1 MGMRLGLPRSRN
13 ASALLALAAAI
24 LLFVSLNVIA
34 GNWFSSARLDLTQG
48 GLYTLSPGTR
58 ATLAKIDEPITL
70 RFYYSP
76 RLGQEIPSYGVYADR
91 VREML
96 KSYVARAGGRIQ
108 LELLDPE
115 PFSPT
120 EDRAVAFGLQGVP
133 LDQSGEQVYFGL
145 AGTNSTD
152 DQQIIAFF
160 QPERERFLEYDLTKL
175 IHTLA
180 DPAKTVVGLAT
191 ELPMEGDLMAAMQ
204 GRPLVPY
211 VVLDQMRQLY
221 DVRLMGADFD
231 AVPADVGVLMLVH
244 PQNLAPKTLYAID
257 QFVMKGGHALVF
269 VDPDSETQAL
279 HPSQLN
285 PPGQSNDSDLAP
297 LFKAWGLELEPKM
310 VAGDRQ
316 DAMKVN
322 ASSASHV
329 EAVDYVAWLALKPA
343 NLNRD
348 DLITADLSQLNLATA
363 GILKPLPGAKT
374 DFSPLI
380 STSTDAMEIPVEK
393 VEAPLPDVA
402 GLLNNFQPGGQKL
415 VLAAHITG
423 PADTAF
429 PDGPPPDKKDT
440 KPGANAVPAAPLVP
454 PAPQIKTAA
463 APLNIVVVADTD
475 LLDDRFWVNVQDFFG
490 QRVAVAAANN
500 GDFVTNAI
508 DVLSGGADL
517 VGLRS
522 RGTSVRPFDLV
533 QQIQRAA
540 DARYEASEKSLEDKL
555 KDTQQKLKDL
565 NASSGNSGAQPD
577 AAQAAAID
585 NFRDQLLATRRQLR
599 AVQLA
604 EREDLNLLKGVLEF
618 LDIALIPILV
628 AIAAA
633 IIGLLRLRRR
643 ARASRT
649 V

>member
-1 MGMRLGLPRSRN
+1 MTIHLRLPQSRN
-13 ASALLALAAAI
+13 ASALLALAAA
-24 LLFVSLNVIA
+24 LVLFAAVNVIA
-34 GNWFSSARLDLTQG
+34 RNWLGAARLDLTQG

-76 RLGQEIPSYGVYADR
+76 QLGQEIPSYGVYADR

-96 KSYVARAGGRIQ
+96 KSYAARAGGKIQ
-108 LELLDPE
+108 LQLLDPA

-152 DQQIIAFF
+152 DQEIVSFF

-180 DPAKTVVGLAT
+180 NPAKTVVGLAT

-211 VVLDQMRQLY
+211 VMLEQMRQLY
-221 DVRLMGADFD
+221 DVRLMGTDFD
-231 AVPADVGVLMLVH
+231 AVPEDVGVLMLVH

-257 QFVMKGGHALVF
+257 QYVMKGGHALVF
-269 VDPDSETQAL
+269 VDPDSETQAM

-285 PPGQSNDSDLAP
+285 PPGQPNDSDLPA
-297 LFKAWGLELEPKM
+297 LFKAWGLEMEPKL

-316 DAMKVN
+316 AAMKVN
-322 ASSASHV
+322 AGTASRLQ
-329 EAVDYVAWLALKPA
+329 ALDYVAWLALKSA
-343 NLNRD
+343 NLNHD
-348 DLITADLSQLNLATA
+348 DLITADLSQINMATA

-374 DFSPLI
+374 SFAPLI
-380 STSTDAMEIPVEK
+380 STSEDSMEIPVAK
-393 VEAPLPDVA
+393 VQAPLPDLA
-402 GLLNNFQPGGQKL
+402 GLLSGFQPSGQKL
-415 VLAAHITG
+415 VLAAHVTG

-429 PDGPPPDKKDT
+429 PDGPPAA
-440 KPGANAVPAAPLVP
+440 ANVPAAPAAPAAAP
-454 PAPQIKTAA
+454 PQNAPQIKTAVQ
-463 APLNIVVVADTD
+463 PVNIVVVADTD
-475 LLDDRFWVNVQDFFG
+475 MLDDRFWVDVQEFFG
-490 QRVAVAAANN
+490 QRVAVANANN

-522 RGTSVRPFDLV
+522 RGSSARPFVLV
-533 QQIQRAA
+533 QDIQRQA
-540 DARYEASEKSLEDKL
+540 DARYEASEKTLEDRL

-565 NASSGNSGAQPD
+565 RASADKPGAQPD

-585 NFRDQLLATRRQLR
+585 DFRNQLLATRRQLR
-599 AVQLA
+599 EVQLA
-604 EREDLNLLKGVLEF
+604 ERQDLNFLKGLLEF
-618 LDIALIPILV
+618 FDIAFIPILV

-633 IIGLLRLRRR
+633 VIGILRLRRR
-643 ARASRT
+643 ARAAHT

>member
-1 MGMRLGLPRSRN
+1 MRLGLPRSRN
-13 ASALLALAAAI
+13 ASALLALAAA
-24 LLFVSLNVIA
+24 LVLFTAVNVIA
-34 GNWFSSARLDLTQG
+34 RNWLGGVRLDLTQG

-76 RLGQEIPSYGVYADR
+76 QLGREIPSYGVYADR

-96 KSYVARAGGRIQ
+96 KSYAARAGGKIR
-108 LELLDPE
+108 LEILDPA

-152 DQQIIAFF
+152 DQEIVSFF

-180 DPAKTVVGLAT
+180 NPAKTVVGLAT

-211 VVLDQMRQLY
+211 VMLEQMRQLY
-221 DVRLMGADFD
+221 DVHLMGTDFD
-231 AVPADVGVLMLVH
+231 SVPDDVGVLMLVH

-269 VDPDSETQAL
+269 VDPDSETQTL

-285 PPGQSNDSDLAP
+285 PPGQPNDSDLP
-297 LFKAWGLELEPKM
+297 VLFKAWGLEMEPKL

-316 DAMKVN
+316 AAMKVN
-322 ASSASHV
+322 AGTASRLQ
-329 EAVDYVAWLALKPA
+329 ALDYVAWLGLKSA

-348 DLITADLSQLNLATA
+348 DLITADLSQINMATA
-363 GILKPLPGAKT
+363 GILKPLPDAKT
-374 DFSPLI
+374 SFAPLI
-380 STSTDAMEIPVEK
+380 STSEDSMAIPVAK
-393 VEAPLPDVA
+393 VQAPLPDLA
-402 GLLNNFQPGGQKL
+402 GLLSDFQPGGQKL
-415 VLAAHITG
+415 VLAAHVTG

-429 PDGPPPDKKDT
+429 PDGPPPFEKKD
-440 KPGANAVPAAPLVP
+440 ANAGNGTAPVAP
-454 PAPQIKTAA
+454 PSPQVKTAA
-463 APLNIVVVADTD
+463 QPLNIVVVADTD
-475 LLDDRFWVNVQDFFG
+475 LLDDRFWVDVQEFFG
-490 QRVAVAAANN
+490 QRVAVANANN
-500 GDFVTNAI
+500 GDFVTNAL

-522 RGTSVRPFDLV
+522 RGSSARPFDLV
-533 QQIQRAA
+533 QDIQRQA
-540 DARYEASEKSLEDKL
+540 DARYEASEKTLEDRL

-565 NASSGNSGAQPD
+565 RASADKPGAQPD
-577 AAQAAAID
+577 AAQEAAID
-585 NFRDQLLATRRQLR
+585 DFRNQLLATRRQLR
-599 AVQLA
+599 EVQLA
-604 EREDLNLLKGVLEF
+604 ERQDLNFLKGLLEF
-618 LDIALIPILV
+618 FDIAFIPILV

-633 IIGLLRLRRR
+633 VIGILRLRRR
-643 ARASRT
+643 ARAAHT